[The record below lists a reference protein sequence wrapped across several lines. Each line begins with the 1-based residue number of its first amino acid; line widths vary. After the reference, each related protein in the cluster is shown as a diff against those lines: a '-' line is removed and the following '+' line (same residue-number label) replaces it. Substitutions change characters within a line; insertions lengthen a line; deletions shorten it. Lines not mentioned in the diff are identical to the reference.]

1 MLERFYE
8 PDSGQI
14 LVDGQPI
21 EEYDVHHWR
30 RSLAIVSQENVLFD
44 KTIKENILYVSSGL
58 ASHLHPTHIIY
69 RERQGDRK
77 KTGRIEGRIALS
89 LSFSA
94 FPMFVPSLSWQNE
107 HFYI

>member
-1 MLERFYE
+1 LRHLYIKTIILPRQARDKHRESTQKRTFLSERFYE
-8 PDSGQI
+8 PDSGKI

-58 ASHLHPTHIIY
+58 VSHLHPTH
-69 RERQGDRK
+69 
-77 KTGRIEGRIALS
+77 T
-89 LSFSA
+89 
-94 FPMFVPSLSWQNE
+94 
-107 HFYI
+107 